1 VAIVGNISAQLEESS
16 ALQDFVYESNRG
28 EHVWFVTDLAEL
40 EKRLG

>member
-1 VAIVGNISAQLEESS
+1 VAIVGDISTHLEASS
-16 ALQDFVYESNRG
+16 ALRDFVFESNRG